1 MKWMGGAKRSRTG
14 ETRAGLYR
22 APRGVPRRRTTCIS
36 LLLDSAPRSRCVT
49 WLNVCVALTGGP
61 QEDPDQHRAKGHG
74 RENEP

>member
-1 MKWMGGAKRSRTG
+1 VLAYIAPHAAF
-14 ETRAGLYR
+14 RAVAQPAFPCCSTVL
-22 APRGVPRRRTTCIS
+22 
-36 LLLDSAPRSRCVT
+36 PRSRCVT